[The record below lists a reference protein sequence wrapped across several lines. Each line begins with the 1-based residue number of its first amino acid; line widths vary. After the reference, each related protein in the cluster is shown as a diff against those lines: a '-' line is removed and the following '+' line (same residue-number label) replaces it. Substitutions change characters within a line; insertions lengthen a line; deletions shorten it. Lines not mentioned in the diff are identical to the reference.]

1 MIGSVKTR
9 SHRIVSLA
17 LRALPVGAV
26 LVLVEQGSTAMAL
39 VGPKGFT

>member
-26 LVLVEQGSTAMAL
+26 LAVVEHAPVAMA
-39 VGPKGFT
+39 VGPKGFS